1 MALFFKKS
9 GIAENRIEN
18 SGRWPV
24 RVTQF
29 QLIDDYE
36 FPATNFPE
44 IFFVQEGN
52 FLHETGAGTQAVREG
67 VAMMVNPGQRHS
79 VKQPDEVVLTRV
91 RFLPEW
97 LTREYDLIIRSP
109 NVLSLFFDQS
119 WFRYPRDENLH
130 VFTTRGEG
138 AARIRAELE
147 YLRGLLRDKRQ
158 LEPIARVSVLKLMM
172 LLADEHHRFWR
183 GVSEIELLPEA
194 AHALDEIE
202 GCIHRAESFDPAA
215 MPRGGFEKRAIEKA
229 FNELTGM
236 TMPDYAHRRRVFHAA
251 FRLLTTREEPRRIS
265 KALGWASTGEFTKQF
280 ASVFDIPPA
289 VYREKFGLPAEEKA
303 AGDKAEQDD
312 R

>member
-1 MALFFKKS
+1 MALFSRKS

-24 RVTQF
+24 RVTRF
-29 QLIDDYE
+29 QLIDNYE

-44 IFFVQEGN
+44 IFFVQKGR
-52 FLHETGAGTQAVREG
+52 FLHETGAGSQAVREG
-67 VAMMVNPGQRHS
+67 VAMMVNPGQRHT
-79 VKQPDEVVLTRV
+79 VKQPEEVVLTRV

-109 NVLSLFFDQS
+109 NLLSLFFDQS

-138 AARIRAELE
+138 AARIVT
-147 YLRGLLRDKRQ
+147 
-158 LEPIARVSVLKLMM
+158 RVSILKLMM

-183 GVSEIELLPEA
+183 GVSEVELLPEA
-194 AHALDEIE
+194 AHALDQIE
-202 GCIHRAESFDPAA
+202 GGILRAGAFDPAA

-236 TMPDYAHRRRVFHAA
+236 TMSDYAHRRRVFHAA
-251 FRLLTTREEPRRIS
+251 FRLLTTREDPRRIS
-265 KALGWASTGEFTKQF
+265 RALGWASTGEFTNQF

-303 AGDKAEQDD
+303 PDEKAEQDE

>member
-29 QLIDDYE
+29 QLIDEYE

-67 VAMMVNPGQRHS
+67 VAMMVNPGQRHT

-109 NVLSLFFDQS
+109 NVLSLFFDS
-119 WFRYPRDENLH
+119 PGSA
-130 VFTTRGEG
+130 TR
-138 AARIRAELE
+138 ATRTSTSS
-147 YLRGLLRDKRQ
+147 
-158 LEPIARVSVLKLMM
+158 P
-172 LLADEHHRFWR
+172 
-183 GVSEIELLPEA
+183 
-194 AHALDEIE
+194 
-202 GCIHRAESFDPAA
+202 PAA
-215 MPRGGFEKRAIEKA
+215 KA
-229 FNELTGM
+229 
-236 TMPDYAHRRRVFHAA
+236 
-251 FRLLTTREEPRRIS
+251 
-265 KALGWASTGEFTKQF
+265 
-280 ASVFDIPPA
+280 PPA
-289 VYREKFGLPAEEKA
+289 SGPSWNTSAASSATSASSNPSPASPC
-303 AGDKAEQDD
+303 
-312 R
+312 